1 MDEWYRARI
10 WNVLQWSKNE
20 IQSDALKSMINDVED
35 YVTRCAVKLLIVD
48 ETDLAY
54 LLERL
59 PLRLPFFLSRERI
72 ESFNKLNTEYAFK
85 IFGVHEDGTFSSPHH
100 AEYFLAKFL
109 TTLNCK
115 HMAPTE
121 GVRSFL

>member
-1 MDEWYRARI
+1 MDEWYQTRVQD
-10 WNVLQWSKNE
+10 VLQWSKNE
-20 IQSDALKSMINDVED
+20 IQKNALKMFVNDIED
-35 YVTRCAVKLLIVD
+35 HVTRYAVKLLVVD
-48 ETDLAY
+48 DADMAY

-59 PLRLPFFLSRERI
+59 PLRSSSSERV
-72 ESFNKLNTEYAFK
+72 ESFNEINAEYAFK

-100 AEYFLAKFL
+100 AEYFLAKYL

-115 HMAPTE
+115 HMAPTD